1 MIPLF
6 NINFIIENQI
16 INSAS
21 GLPSI
26 HYSLFDAQGQNLYH
40 LVCKNLVHLSLF
52 YGFLKRDRDARK
64 T

>member
-40 LVCKNLVHLSLF
+40 LVCKKLVHLSMF
-52 YGFLKRDRDARK
+52 YGLLNS
-64 T
+64 